1 MLSPT
6 SRYLSDKL
14 RRTLFIALLM
24 GGVPQFPGLAQ
35 GTTLP
40 TLPPPRSQPTL
51 ILPTQPSTVNRSDY
65 ILGAGDQVAIT
76 VIGFE
81 EFDGS
86 RVILP
91 DGTITL
97 PLIGAVTAADQTIDA
112 LSSTLTVR
120 LRQFLV
126 EPVLSVSL
134 TALRPVIINVAGEV
148 YRPGP
153 IQLSSLTNTNTR
165 IDNNARIT
173 TATDSPTLS
182 AALLAAGGVKREA
195 DIRRITVKR
204 TLPGGRNETININ
217 LWDTIANSN
226 APNDEIVLRAGDAVF
241 VPRALE
247 GNELD
252 PQLVASSTLAP
263 ATVRVRVVGEVT
275 RPGEVEVPPNSSIS
289 SAVAIA
295 GGPTEDARL
304 KDVAL
309 VRMQEGGQVEER
321 VIDLRN
327 LVDEYQIQ
335 DGDVIFVPKAPLPTF
350 MDGFSRFISP
360 INLILN
366 LLRL

>member
-1 MLSPT
+1 MHFPP
-6 SRYLSDKL
+6 SRHRSDQL

-24 GGVPQFPGLAQ
+24 GGFSQSSGLAQ
-35 GTTLP
+35 QTTSP
-40 TLPPPRSQPTL
+40 PPPPPRSQPTL
-51 ILPTQPSTVNRSDY
+51 ISPTHPSIVNGSDY

-97 PLIGAVTAADQTIDA
+97 PLIGAVSAAGQTMDSLA
-112 LSSTLTVR
+112 ATLTVR
-120 LRQFLV
+120 LRRFLV

-134 TALRPVIINVAGEV
+134 TALRPVIVNVAGEV

-153 IQLSSLTNTNTR
+153 VQLSSLTNASTR
-165 IDNNARIT
+165 INDNARIT
-173 TATDSPTLS
+173 TAANSPTLS

-204 TLPGGRNETININ
+204 TLPGGRNETIAIN
-217 LWDTIANSN
+217 LWDAITNSN
-226 APNDEIVLRAGDAVF
+226 APNDEVVLRAGDAVF
-241 VPRALE
+241 VPRVLE

-263 ATVRVRVVGEVT
+263 ATVRVRVVGEVN
-275 RPGEVEVPPNSSIS
+275 RPGEVQVSPNSSIS

-309 VRMQEGGQVEER
+309 VRIQEGGQVEEQ
-321 VIDLRN
+321 VVDIRN
-327 LVDEYQIQ
+327 LVDDYQVQ
-335 DGDVIFVPKAPLPTF
+335 DGDVIFVPKSTLPSLL
-350 MDGFSRFISP
+350 DGVNRFISP

-366 LLRL
+366 ILRL